1 MVLRLPLVSIR
12 LRQVR
17 AVPIA
22 IPLPLLVLMANRPL
36 LNPEEL
42 KLSFVTPL
50 FSVVSTRLLSHKLC
64 EVQMV

>member
-1 MVLRLPLVSIR
+1 MLV
-12 LRQVR
+12 
-17 AVPIA
+17 A

-50 FSVVSTRLLSHKLC
+50 FPVVSIRLLSHRLWS
-64 EVQMV
+64 VQMV